1 METGGKEALALKVPF
16 DEVYTL
22 ELNME
27 SLKREFKLDF
37 VMMNVNDAAENSS
50 KLFKNAAG
58 NTLPGKPQI
67 IFE

>member
-37 VMMNVNDAAENSS
+37 VVRI
-50 KLFKNAAG
+50 L
-58 NTLPGKPQI
+58 TLRC
-67 IFE
+67 